1 MKYPKAFDVQM
12 FYGEGKLEYNSTLK
26 SISPM
31 EHFNKGCIFD
41 QRRLKIEDSFQ
52 MTLPEDST
60 YIYTDMLIVGYNAY
74 LVRNDHKIYK
84 IEIQFN

>member
-1 MKYPKAFDVQM
+1 
-12 FYGEGKLEYNSTLK
+12 
-26 SISPM
+26 M
-31 EHFNKGCIFD
+31 EHLNKGCIFD

-84 IEIQFN
+84 IEI